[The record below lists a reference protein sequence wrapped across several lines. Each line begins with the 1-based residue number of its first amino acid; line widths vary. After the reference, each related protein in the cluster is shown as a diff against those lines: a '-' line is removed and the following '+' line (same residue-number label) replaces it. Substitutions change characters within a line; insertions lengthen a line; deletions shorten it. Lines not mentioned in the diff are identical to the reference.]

1 VAETEAARRS
11 RWIARTTA
19 GSSGSATLAVLR
31 GGAGGDRV
39 EIAGHG
45 EAEAAAALEALDGGL
60 GVRPPDAVD
69 RASGTGNLTLCR
81 SRNKV
86 NL

>member
-1 VAETEAARRS
+1 VAETEAARNS

-45 EAEAAAALEALDGGL
+45 EAALEALDSGL
-60 GVRPPDAVD
+60 GVRPQMPSIAPAVL
-69 RASGTGNLTLCR
+69 AT
-81 SRNKV
+81 
-86 NL
+86 